1 MCVCVCVCVCVDL
14 ACAVH
19 ERKSCHERGKV
30 CVCMSL
36 GVSVCGYICVSLL
49 HALLHAPCTRECVCM
64 FVAVCVAVCVCVRVY
79 VCVCVCR
86 SCMRR
91 ARQKVQS
98 TCERECIYT
107 RTTEQVRVL
116 SVSPEDGAIL
126 TEYTSFLIDH
136 TALLS
141 AFLHLQSQHD
151 D

>member
-1 MCVCVCVCVCVDL
+1 MCVDL

-36 GVSVCGYICVSLL
+36 GVSVCGCVCVLLL

-64 FVAVCVAVCVCVRVY
+64 FVAVCVAVCVCVL
-79 VCVCVCR
+79 CVCR

-91 ARQKVQS
+91 AREKVQS
-98 TCERECIYT
+98 TWERECMYT

-116 SVSPEDGAIL
+116 SISTEDSAIL

-136 TALLS
+136 TALFS
-141 AFLHLQSQHD
+141 AFLHHQSQHD
-151 D
+151 H